1 MSLDP
6 VSRLEQA
13 IDLAEMSHNVSLDGI
28 RAAIKQHV
36 AEAVEREREDC
47 AKACEDVATPQWDE
61 YAASYNSAVFDC
73 VAAVFARAEKETK

>member
-28 RAAIKQHV
+28 RAAIDQHV
-36 AEAVEREREDC
+36 AEAVAREREGC
-47 AKACEDVATPQWDE
+47 ADVARQWEDNYVIE
-61 YAASYNSAVFDC
+61 DSAPRHVDAAIR
-73 VAAVFARAEKETK
+73 ARAEKDVP